1 MATEKIVGQSS
12 LDLVV
17 KAVYEG
23 LGLKANKAE
32 TYTKD
37 DVNRMI
43 GEITKVTVQVVSE
56 LPESGKENIIY
67 LVPKKSD
74 TGESNIKDEYMWIE
88 GKWEKI
94 GSTEIYDTQ
103 VFKADKTA
111 LETADS
117 KVISNYFKQPENQTK
132 TPRSGDIFVIT
143 TNVADT
149 VYEKSSYMYNG
160 TDWEAMTGNVDAE
173 KVIMRSN
180 ILLAGNYTQVGNITK
195 GANETKELEVK
206 GKNVKDV
213 FGKVFTLE
221 MQPTQIN
228 QPSVSRFSLTGARAV
243 EAGTSVTEASFG
255 TAVFNKGSYQYGPD
269 TGLTATAWSVKRV
282 TNVSSLNVQVATA
295 QSGKDN
301 NGAKGF
307 IIGDNGG
314 ENVVSSLKYTVT
326 ATHGAGP
333 VAKTNLGNDS
343 NPPKKIE
350 AGTKEQTTAAYTPFR
365 NIFYGAK
372 PTKPEIN
379 SEFIRTLTAGGAYS
393 RKTFDLTVAPGSQ
406 RVCIAVPATNAGVTR
421 VINKSALNA
430 DVTKTFVMTKVQV
443 AGANGYHPIEYKV
456 YTFEP
461 NEAYGQQAIL
471 AVTLG

>member
-228 QPSVSRFSLTGARAV
+228 QPSVSRFSLTGAGAV

-430 DVTKTFVMTKVQV
+430 DVTETFKMTTVKV
-443 AGANGYHPIEYKV
+443 AGANGYHPIDYKV

-461 NEAYGQQAIL
+461 AEAYGQQAIL